1 MLLFYKWESVLI
13 ILGTN
18 SQKIVPGEFSA
29 FREEQVSDKQ
39 HQKNRDDCPD
49 QQGWEA
55 SKPASFREPQNL
67 LPLPKKQLPRSAF
80 QGQVL

>member
-49 QQGWEA
+49 QQG
-55 SKPASFREPQNL
+55 
-67 LPLPKKQLPRSAF
+67 
-80 QGQVL
+80 